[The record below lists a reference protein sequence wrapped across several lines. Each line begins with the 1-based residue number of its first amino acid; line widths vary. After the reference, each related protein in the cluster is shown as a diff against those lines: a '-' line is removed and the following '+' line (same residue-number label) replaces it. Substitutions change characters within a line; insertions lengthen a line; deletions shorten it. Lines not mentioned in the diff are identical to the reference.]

1 MLWILTIIAFVV
13 IFSLLILVHEFGH
26 FIVAKK
32 CGIKVEEFGMGLPP
46 KIWGYKPKHSDTT
59 YTINAIPFGG
69 FVRLYGEDTRD
80 AKLLKVSNSYAA
92 KPAWMKI
99 AVVVAGVMMNF
110 ILAFVL
116 LTIGF
121 WFGIQPLIVDDHD
134 LQKAIDSG
142 VMQLQEGMIVKTDGE
157 NRIGFQTGDKVL
169 AIDGKSEDLAGLMA
183 ALRDQ
188 QQVEFSIERNGQKME
203 LSGVNQAQ
211 QKFFVPYDPIVLPRI
226 VVLNT
231 EADSKLTAA
240 GVNSGDALVSLNGQK
255 IFDDEDLN
263 KMAAKNTD
271 WKFDKQPS
279 DLIAPFGDYDVALTK
294 LKVVISGMTADSP
307 ASKAGLR
314 KGDLVMEING
324 VLLDDLNK
332 LPEAL
337 KKNPDQ
343 KKVAYKVVR
352 GESEIEFY
360 IDKNEQGLVGVLL
373 SEIKYS
379 PVLKAYTYTDSVYY
393 SILKINDMKL
403 GLVEA
408 PVEAFK
414 EMGRLSVLT
423 AKMFVG
429 VFAKLFTQ
437 FSVPEGVAGPVGIA
451 QMTFV
456 FVQEGILSLIRF
468 TAILSLSLG
477 IINILPFPGLDGGRL
492 MLIVL
497 PLIFGKKLNHKLEA
511 IIHLIGFVVLMVLIF
526 LVTFNDIARLFS
538 S

>member
-32 CGIKVEEFGMGLPP
+32 CGIRVEEFGMGLPP

-80 AKLLKVSNSYAA
+80 AKLLKASNSYAA
-92 KPAWMKI
+92 KPAWMKS
-99 AVVVAGVMMNF
+99 AVVVAGVLMNF
-110 ILAFVL
+110 ILAFLL

-142 VMQLQEGMIVKTDGE
+142 IVQIEQGMIVKASGE
-157 NRIGFQTGDKVL
+157 NNIGFQAGDRIISINNQAADL
-169 AIDGKSEDLAGLMA
+169 PGKMA
-183 ALRDQ
+183 SLKDKE
-188 QQVEFSIERNGQKME
+188 QVEFTVVRGGQTLNLK
-203 LSGVNQAQ
+203 GVNEQGK
-211 QKFFVPYDPIVLPRI
+211 KFAEIYDPMVLP
-226 VVLNT
+226 
-231 EADSKLTAA
+231 E
-240 GVNSGDALVSLNGQK
+240 
-255 IFDDEDLN
+255 
-263 KMAAKNTD
+263 
-271 WKFDKQPS
+271 
-279 DLIAPFGDYDVALTK
+279 
-294 LKVVISGMTADSP
+294 LKVVKLDADSPLLQSGVTDGDSLISYNNKRIFDTEEFIKDYLNDPKAKIETTQHIQSRPFTDQAKQVKVIISEVMFDSP
-307 ASKAGLR
+307 ASKVGLQD
-314 KGDLVMEING
+314 GDLVLSING
-324 VLLDDLNK
+324 VQLDSVDK

-337 KKNPDQ
+337 KKNKDS
-343 KKVAYKVVR
+343 KKVTYQILRENSVVD
-352 GESEIEFY
+352 FY
-360 IDKNEQGLVGVLL
+360 IDKNEQGLVGVAL
-373 SEIKYS
+373 SEIKYDAN
-379 PVLKAYTYTDSVYY
+379 LKARFYADTEYY
-393 SILKINDMKL
+393 SILKISDVKL
-403 GLVEA
+403 GLLEA
-408 PVEAFK
+408 PVEAFR

-456 FVQEGILSLIRF
+456 FVQEGLLSLIRF

-492 MLIVL
+492 FLIVL
-497 PLIFGKKLNHKLEA
+497 PLIFGKKINHKLEA
-511 IIHLIGFVVLMVLIF
+511 IIHLAGFVVLMVLIF

-538 S
+538 R

>member
-80 AKLLKVSNSYAA
+80 AKLLKHSNSYAA

-99 AVVVAGVMMNF
+99 AVVVAGVLMNF
-110 ILAFVL
+110 ILAFIL

-142 VMQLQEGMIVKTDGE
+142 VVQLEQGLIVKAEGE
-157 NRIGFQTGDKVL
+157 NKIGFQAGDRIVSINNQTTDLVGKYAALKDQEQANFNVERAGKIIQLQGVNDQSKKFVQLYDPMVLPDLKILKLDNDSPLLQSGVSDGVSLASYNDKRILDSDEFIKEYLNDPKGKLEVVQHVQPAKVL
-169 AIDGKSEDLAGLMA
+169 TAEAEKIK
-183 ALRDQ
+183 
-188 QQVEFSIERNGQKME
+188 VI
-203 LSGVNQAQ
+203 
-211 QKFFVPYDPIVLPRI
+211 I
-226 VVLNT
+226 T
-231 EADSKLTAA
+231 E
-240 GVNSGDALVSLNGQK
+240 VM
-255 IFDDEDLN
+255 F
-263 KMAAKNTD
+263 
-271 WKFDKQPS
+271 
-279 DLIAPFGDYDVALTK
+279 
-294 LKVVISGMTADSP
+294 DSP
-307 ASKAGLR
+307 ASKAGLQD
-314 KGDLVMEING
+314 GDLVVAINDMK
-324 VLLDDLNK
+324 LDSVEK

-337 KKNPDQ
+337 KKNKDS
-343 KKVAYKVVR
+343 KKVVYQILR
-352 GESEIEFY
+352 GDSVIDFF
-360 IDKNEQGLVGVLL
+360 IDKNEQGLVGVAL
-373 SEIKYS
+373 SEIKYDNT
-379 PVLKAYTYTDSVYY
+379 LKARFYSDTEYY
-393 SILKINDMKL
+393 SILKISDVKL
-403 GLVEA
+403 GLLEA

-456 FVQEGILSLIRF
+456 FVQEGFLSLVRF

-492 MLIVL
+492 FLIVL
-497 PLIFGKKLNHKLEA
+497 PLIFGKKLNHQWEA
-511 IIHLIGFVVLMVLIF
+511 IIHLVGFVVLMVLIF

>member
-80 AKLLKVSNSYAA
+80 AKLLKHSNSYAA

-99 AVVVAGVMMNF
+99 AVVVAGVLMNF

-142 VMQLQEGMIVKTDGE
+142 VVQLQEGLIVKAEGE
-157 NRIGFQTGDKVL
+157 NQIGFQPGDKII
-169 AIDGKSEDLAGLMA
+169 AINGIAENLPEVYGLLKDQEQVRFTVYRAEQMLQLQGTNDL
-183 ALRDQ
+183 
-188 QQVEFSIERNGQKME
+188 KK
-203 LSGVNQAQ
+203 
-211 QKFFVPYDPIVLPRI
+211 KFFVPYDPMILPELKVLK
-226 VVLNT
+226 LDN
-231 EADSKLTAA
+231 DSPLLAQ
-240 GVNSGDALVSLNGQK
+240 GVING
-255 IFDDEDLN
+255 
-263 KMAAKNTD
+263 
-271 WKFDKQPS
+271 
-279 DLIAPFGDYDVALTK
+279 VALTSYDGKRIFDSEEFAKQYGENPNAK
-294 LKVVISGMTADSP
+294 LEIAHSVKIPAVVTAQGDAVKVLISEVMPDSP
-307 ASKAGLR
+307 ARKAGLIE
-314 KGDLVMEING
+314 GDLVLAINE
-324 VLLDDLNK
+324 VKLDNVDK

-337 KKNPDQ
+337 KKNKDD
-343 KKVAYKVVR
+343 KKVTYQVLR
-352 GESEIEFY
+352 GDSVIDFY
-360 IDKNEQGLVGVLL
+360 IDKNEQGLVGVAL

-379 PVLKAYTYTDSVYY
+379 DVLKAKYYVATEYY
-393 SILKINDMKL
+393 SILKISDVKL
-403 GLVEA
+403 GLLEA

-456 FVQEGILSLIRF
+456 FVQEGFLSLVRF

-492 MLIVL
+492 FLIVL
-497 PLIFGKKLNHKLEA
+497 PLIFGKKLNHQWEA
-511 IIHLIGFVVLMVLIF
+511 IIHLVGFVVLMVLIF